1 MALGKTFNN
10 VVSVSRKYFQVT
22 KEELGLY
29 IILIKE
35 KNPSHMEDKIGRK
48 DIIQDTM
55 MLAFDKEGMRCKDG
69 PSSKS
74 GPNMKEKGLHLKYLH
89 LKEDQLLKGFQTYF
103 MVVVTPAT
111 IMVTWLSTSKFMI
124 AILQQET
131 EVWVPSSFNIII
143 VRVLIILQKIVR
155 NKD

>member
-1 MALGKTFNN
+1 M
-10 VVSVSRKYFQVT
+10 T
-22 KEELGLY
+22 KEKLGLD

-35 KNPSHMEDKIGRK
+35 KNPSHMEENIRRK

-74 GPNMKEKGLHLKYLH
+74 GPNMKEKGLHLKDLH
-89 LKEDQLLKGFQTYF
+89 LKEDQLLNGIQIFF

-111 IMVTWLSTSKFMI
+111 IMVTWLSATNVKI
-124 AILQQET
+124 GILQQET
-131 EVWVPSSFNIII
+131 EVWVPSSFN
-143 VRVLIILQKIVR
+143 V
-155 NKD
+155 